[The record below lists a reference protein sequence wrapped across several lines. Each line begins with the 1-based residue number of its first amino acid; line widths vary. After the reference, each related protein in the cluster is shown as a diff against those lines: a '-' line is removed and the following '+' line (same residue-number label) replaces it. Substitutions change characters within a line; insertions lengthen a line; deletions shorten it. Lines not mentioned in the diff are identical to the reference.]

1 MSRRHG
7 ICFRGYVCVEDGLYN
22 DYRGYDIMIHEVGAF
37 SWKGIVLFF
46 ICCNELFTLRVL
58 LFSFPSSLGCSV

>member
-1 MSRRHG
+1 MVFALAS
-7 ICFRGYVCVEDGLYN
+7 ICVEDGLYN

-37 SWKGIVLFF
+37 SWK
-46 ICCNELFTLRVL
+46 ELFYFLSAVMSSLRFPIL